1 MLANRLSPDSINR
14 SRDSTTA
21 ASPPYYSKPARD
33 PAAMVPEVRATLL
46 AIGQNIRV
54 YAVQPLSTYIDQSF
68 TGVRW
73 MAMVLSGF
81 GLLAFSRPLA
91 CTVSSH
97 IASVF
102 ERRRSAF
109 GWRWAPGGARF
120 FATWRPSGSARWIG
134 LRNPK
139 PALDVKEGQAT
150 GRESRCLRWRAM
162 CHNVHMKTISI
173 RELHL
178 KTGRWVRHAA
188 SRGPIVVTD
197 RGRRV
202 AALQPFDA
210 SVTGRPLPNR
220 EAAIRKRSKVPVDS
234 AVYQAELREDR

>member
-1 MLANRLSPDSINR
+1 MTTPKRLQKGSELGAYRLDSLLG
-14 SRDSTTA
+14 A
-21 ASPPYYSKPARD
+21 GG
-33 PAAMVPEVRATLL
+33 MGEVYRAKDVRLDRWVAIKVLL
-46 AIGQNIRV
+46 PRI
-54 YAVQPLSTYIDQSF
+54 
-68 TGVRW
+68 
-73 MAMVLSGF
+73 
-81 GLLAFSRPLA
+81 
-91 CTVSSH
+91 
-97 IASVF
+97 SVDLDA
-102 ERRRSAF
+102 RRRF
-109 GWRWAPGGARF
+109 DREARVV
-120 FATWRPSGSARWIG
+120 ASLNHPNICTLHDIGSEAGVDYIVMEYLPKVSVARHASHG
-134 LRNPK
+134 ESL
-139 PALDVKEGQAT
+139 
-150 GRESRCLRWRAM
+150 RESTAM

-234 AVYQAELREDR
+234 AVYVSELREGR

>member
-1 MLANRLSPDSINR
+1 MVEVGKILQAGRFHR
-14 SRDSTTA
+14 YQRRDQGHLRTGKGTIAWCA
-21 ASPPYYSKPARD
+21 AS
-33 PAAMVPEVRATLL
+33 
-46 AIGQNIRV
+46 
-54 YAVQPLSTYIDQSF
+54 F
-68 TGVRW
+68 
-73 MAMVLSGF
+73 
-81 GLLAFSRPLA
+81 
-91 CTVSSH
+91 
-97 IASVF
+97 ASL
-102 ERRRSAF
+102 
-109 GWRWAPGGARF
+109 F
-120 FATWRPSGSARWIG
+120 FR
-134 LRNPK
+134 K
-139 PALDVKEGQAT
+139 
-150 GRESRCLRWRAM
+150 M

-202 AALQPFDA
+202 AALQAFDA

>member
-1 MLANRLSPDSINR
+1 MSGRKPWENRVEWVR
-14 SRDSTTA
+14 WV
-21 ASPPYYSKPARD
+21 ASP
-33 PAAMVPEVRATLL
+33 
-46 AIGQNIRV
+46 
-54 YAVQPLSTYIDQSF
+54 
-68 TGVRW
+68 
-73 MAMVLSGF
+73 
-81 GLLAFSRPLA
+81 
-91 CTVSSH
+91 
-97 IASVF
+97 
-102 ERRRSAF
+102 RS
-109 GWRWAPGGARF
+109 
-120 FATWRPSGSARWIG
+120 IG
-134 LRNPK
+134 LRTQSQRWTSSRP
-139 PALDVKEGQAT
+139 PAYGAV
-150 GRESRCLRWRAM
+150 ESLLPLLGAM

-234 AVYQAELREDR
+234 AVYQSELREDR